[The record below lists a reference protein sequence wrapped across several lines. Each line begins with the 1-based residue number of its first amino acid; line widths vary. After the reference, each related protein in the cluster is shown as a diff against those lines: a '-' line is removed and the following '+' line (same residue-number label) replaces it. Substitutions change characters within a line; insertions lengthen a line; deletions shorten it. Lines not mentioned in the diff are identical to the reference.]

1 MLFFEKVFKIEK
13 TYVILKKRREN
24 MGKIIAAFAGVG
36 KSYVGQ
42 KYPNVL
48 DLESTYFK
56 WLENGVA
63 HLTEEERKGRKDRVL
78 NPLWP
83 QNYIEEIL
91 KQKDK
96 YDIVLIQLSHKR
108 LKNEQIFEYFDKH
121 KIDYYVA
128 RPNLTGWKCI
138 EQRLRDR
145 GNTEEFVGQVRDNF
159 NVFIEEFSK
168 PKYKQIIIDDG
179 KFLEDALIK
188 NKLL

>member
-1 MLFFEKVFKIEK
+1 
-13 TYVILKKRREN
+13 

-83 QNYIEEIL
+83 QNYIDEIL

-128 RPNLTGWKCI
+128 RPNLSGWKYI

-179 KFLEDALIK
+179 KFLEDAL
-188 NKLL
+188 LQEGFLC

>member
-13 TYVILKKRREN
+13 IYVILKKRREN

-128 RPNLTGWKCI
+128 RPNLSGWKYI